1 MLYRSGI
8 GVAARSIPPFI
19 KIPICEV
26 GAARRVAAA
35 RVVCVHHARMLRLI
49 LEPHCLVVEGPAPL
63 GAIQQRRVEVAICA
77 VDVRGLCGNQPVS

>member
-8 GVAARSIPPFI
+8 GVAARCIPSFI

-35 RVVCVHHARMLRLI
+35 RVVCVYHARVLRGV
-49 LEPHCLVVEGPAPL
+49 LEPHGLVVVAPAPL
-63 GAIQQRRVEVAICA
+63 GAIQQRWVELEIRA